1 MVSGRPAEPPLTP
14 PAPAAS
20 VTAAKPETE
29 LAPLLPLHLP
39 GYDLRVLDIKKPLLF
54 NVAGTWVEVSVP
66 IFFYLATPAHDEGVK
81 RLRQVAED
89 LRQLTR
95 KPAWTSA
102 ELSRVQADLE
112 AAAALLAQP

>member
-1 MVSGRPAEPPLTP
+1 MVIGRAAELPPSAGPA
-14 PAPAAS
+14 APA
-20 VTAAKPETE
+20 TGAKPESE
-29 LAPLLPLHLP
+29 PAPLLPLHLP
-39 GYDLRVLDIKKPLLF
+39 GYDLRVLDLKKPLLF

-66 IFFYLATPAHDEGVK
+66 IFFYLATPAHEEGVK

-102 ELSRVQADLE
+102 ELTRVQADLE
-112 AAAALLAQP
+112 AAAALLASP